1 MAEKKK
7 KKSIYSRKLKD
18 VNKDGKKNFGDTW
31 LGDMIGADG
40 KAGIQKGR
48 PGLKASIK
56 GARREDGKA
65 DTTAKKAKETG
76 KTTLKKISA
85 DGKGKNLSK
94 LLDEKGKTP
103 RIKVDKTD
111 DARAKRTRATE
122 KSPALKTGPST
133 RQGPRGQAG
142 LKYKGVTY
150 SEYLDI
156 MGNNALKRAAYG
168 LPANLSRT
176 EFMRRAKAAQKKR
189 EVEARKDKTDDA
201 RAKRTRVT
209 DVPGKNPPQIPGL
222 AKGGMAKK
230 RAYKAGG
237 VVRSNCGASTK
248 PNRKTR
254 K

>member
-48 PGLKASIK
+48 PGLKASLK

-65 DTTAKKAKETG
+65 DTTAQKAKETG
-76 KTTLKKISA
+76 ETTLKKITA
-85 DGKGKNLSK
+85 G
-94 LLDEKGKTP
+94 DEKPTTPLQRGPKTRKGP
-103 RIKVDKTD
+103 RRKDKD
-111 DARAKRTRATE
+111 EA
-122 KSPALKTGPST
+122 PLKTGPSTRQGPRRKDKASLKSGPST

-156 MGNNALKRAAYG
+156 VGNNALKKALYG

-176 EFMRRAKAAQKKR
+176 EFMRRAKAAQKKK
-189 EVEARKDKTDDA
+189 EAEARKDKTDEA
-201 RAKRTRVT
+201 RVERSRYR
-209 DVPGKNPPQIPGL
+209 G
-222 AKGGMAKK
+222 
-230 RAYKAGG
+230 YKAGG
-237 VVRSNCGASTK
+237 VVRSNCGASMK
-248 PNRKTR
+248 PNRKSR